1 MDMKRP
7 YTSWIVSVLAGI
19 VVGSLGAFLA
29 LQAVGGTPQEPVPR
43 ELRDSTA
50 TTEPGGTE
58 AVREAS
64 LRTSE
69 SELQTGANE
78 PVHQPTETGEDI
90 TVSRRTAI
98 VAATERVR
106 NAVVTVYVVERL
118 QRQSIGWF
126 GDLLSP
132 RQYEREG
139 LGSGVVVSDDGYILT
154 NDHVVG
160 RADQITVQMADG
172 RKFEGV
178 VVDTEPARD
187 LAVLKIDAPADLPV
201 AELGDSSDILIGEW
215 VIALGSPYGFNDPQP
230 SVSVGVVSAVG
241 RSFVTTSAGET
252 RFFPSTI
259 QTDAAVNPG
268 NSGGPLVN
276 ALGEVIGINSFIV
289 SQSGGSDG
297 VGFAI
302 PVNQVKAALQQIRE
316 YGHIR
321 RAWTGFDSRT
331 NTTTDVLRYRVAEY
345 PGALVFD
352 VSEQSPGE
360 AAGLGPGC
368 VIVEIS
374 GQRISNQQDLE
385 EILVQAKIGDSLEIV
400 YYSYPDRQREEARL
414 TLEEDPR
421 RDR

>member
-1 MDMKRP
+1 MKRS
-7 YTSWIVSVLAGI
+7 YTSWIVSVLAGV
-19 VVGSLGAFLA
+19 VVGALGGFLA
-29 LQAVGGTPQEPVPR
+29 LQAVGGTPEQPARR
-43 ELRDSTA
+43 ETLDSTRSDDHNSS
-50 TTEPGGTE
+50 E

-64 LRTSE
+64 LRTIDPE
-69 SELQTGANE
+69 QQTGANE
-78 PVHQPTETGEDI
+78 PVRQPAEGSQDI
-90 TVSRRTAI
+90 AASRRTAI
-98 VAATERVR
+98 VSATERVR
-106 NAVVTVYVVERL
+106 DAVVTVYVVERL
-118 QRQSIGWF
+118 QRRSISWF
-126 GDLLSP
+126 GDP
-132 RQYEREG
+132 VGPQQYEREG
-139 LGSGVVVSDDGYILT
+139 LGSGVVVSEDGYILT

-178 VVDTEPARD
+178 VVDTEPSRD

-201 AELGDSSDILIGEW
+201 AELGDSSDMLIGEW

-252 RFFPSTI
+252 RFFPNTI

-276 ALGEVIGINSFIV
+276 ALGQVIGINSFIV
-289 SQSGGSDG
+289 SRGGGSDG
-297 VGFAI
+297 IGFAI
-302 PVNQVKAALQQIRE
+302 PVNQAKAALQQIRE

-321 RAWTGFDSRT
+321 RAWTGIESRT
-331 NTTTDVLRYRVAEY
+331 NTTTDVLRYRVAET

-352 VSEQSPGE
+352 VSNGSPGD

-368 VIVEIS
+368 VIVEVS

-385 EILVQAKIGDSLEIV
+385 EVLVQAKIGDSLEIV

-421 RDR
+421 RVP